1 MVMPVV
7 QASEVRPSE
16 HFIGTQ
22 HVKAALVQSQCALGW
37 IACDSHD
44 VNVATQKRTVKRSEP
59 QQWFECWRRTMPC
72 SMRSERL
79 NLAGPRSGVGSNELL
94 VLAARPDNLHLAVL
108 HYAVAQVEVNQ
119 ALVRHTSLS
128 GHAFEVVNYVLRKT
142 HRDWL
147 LELGR
152 VRVPAGFH
160 F

>member
-72 SMRSERL
+72 SMRSELQFLRAFSASHS
-79 NLAGPRSGVGSNELL
+79 LAD
-94 VLAARPDNLHLAVL
+94 ARDEA
-108 HYAVAQVEVNQ
+108 
-119 ALVRHTSLS
+119 
-128 GHAFEVVNYVLRKT
+128 
-142 HRDWL
+142 D
-147 LELGR
+147 
-152 VRVPAGFH
+152 
-160 F
+160 